1 MCPHMPQTHEAR
13 PCSHTRGRPEKSL
26 RAGGLDAHLLF
37 RQRDFLLRKA
47 EAYVNPGPVH
57 TVPSPESEAGTPW
70 TRRHDNNLS
79 PGSRLQHQ
87 PNTPY
92 QTCKFNT
99 NSMHYL
105 FSASFMPGTTFGP
118 RVQGRARCPH
128 THLVFTRDQIRKWKG
143 MTASLSL
150 LGLLIS
156 RVPWRLLRA
165 SSRPNG
171 YLPTNSSLLFF
182 LKKINLKIQFWLSQ
196 IMAL

>member
-1 MCPHMPQTHEAR
+1 MPHMPQTHEAR

-26 RAGGLDAHLLF
+26 RARGLDAHLLF

-92 QTCKFNT
+92 QTSKFNT
-99 NSMHYL
+99 NFNAL
-105 FSASFMPGTTFGP
+105 FIQCQLHARHHIWAKSAGQSKMP
-118 RVQGRARCPH
+118 
-128 THLVFTRDQIRKWKG
+128 TH
-143 MTASLSL
+143 S
-150 LGLLIS
+150 LGL
-156 RVPWRLLRA
+156 
-165 SSRPNG
+165 N
-171 YLPTNSSLLFF
+171 
-182 LKKINLKIQFWLSQ
+182 KKMKRNDCKSFTVG
-196 IMAL
+196 ALDF